1 MDSVW
6 LRNPHVWNPSAPT
19 EIEAGKETPMLK
31 HHWLILAFAALPL
44 LNACAPAVGA
54 GAAIAAD
61 QIYEEETGDDL
72 F

>member
-1 MDSVW
+1 
-6 LRNPHVWNPSAPT
+6 
-19 EIEAGKETPMLK
+19 MLK
-31 HHWLILAFAALPL
+31 HPWLVLVFAALPL

-61 QIYEEETGDDL
+61 EIYEEETGENL

>member
-1 MDSVW
+1 
-6 LRNPHVWNPSAPT
+6 
-19 EIEAGKETPMLK
+19 MLQ
-31 HHWLILAFAALPL
+31 HPWLILVFAALPL

-61 QIYEEETGDDL
+61 EIAEQEGGNL